1 MEDDDLLPLSALQHL
16 VYCPRQ
22 CALIHVQQQW
32 ADNRFTAEGTVL
44 HRRVDDMG
52 EESRG
57 SVRIARGVPLV
68 SRRLGLSGRADV
80 VEFHQAGDGGWL
92 PRPVEYKRG
101 TPKDHDADAVQ
112 LCAQALCLEEMH
124 GRPIAEGDLFYGQP
138 RRRQTVAFDAA
149 LRDRTERLAEEL
161 HALVGAAMLPPP
173 VNDGRCRGCS
183 LVEVCQPALAGRKS
197 AAAWLRKALAADDE
211 SGGGEGE

>member
-32 ADNRFTAEGTVL
+32 ADNRFTAEGNVL
-44 HRRVDDMG
+44 HRRVDEQG

-57 SVRIARGVPLV
+57 AVRIARGVPLV
-68 SRRLGLSGRADV
+68 NRRLGLSGRADV
-80 VEFHQAGDGGWL
+80 VEFHRIGGDWL

-101 TPKDHDADAVQ
+101 KPKTHDADAVQ

-124 GRPIAEGDLFYGQP
+124 GCVLAEGDLFYGQP
-138 RRRQTVAFDAA
+138 RRRHTVAFDDA
-149 LRDRTERLAEEL
+149 LRARTEGVAADLR
-161 HALVGAAMLPPP
+161 ALVTAGELPPP
-173 VNDGRCRGCS
+173 VNDSRCRACS
-183 LVEVCQPALAGRKS
+183 LAEVCQPALAGRKS
-197 AAAWLRKALAADDE
+197 AAAWLQKAVDKALAAGEQD
-211 SGGGEGE
+211 EGE